1 MFDFCPGFLTLTFFP
16 QPIQIWQTCTKQLW
30 LHNKLRFCCKRNKKW
45 AINKSELSLESVR
58 DKKEKFLNIL
68 RNSKAVFEKSKNLLE
83 KLFEPDKARSEL
95 LSVKLNI

>member
-1 MFDFCPGFLTLTFFP
+1 M
-16 QPIQIWQTCTKQLW
+16 
-30 LHNKLRFCCKRNKKW
+30 
-45 AINKSELSLESVR
+45 ESVR
-58 DKKEKFLNIL
+58 DKNEMFLNIL